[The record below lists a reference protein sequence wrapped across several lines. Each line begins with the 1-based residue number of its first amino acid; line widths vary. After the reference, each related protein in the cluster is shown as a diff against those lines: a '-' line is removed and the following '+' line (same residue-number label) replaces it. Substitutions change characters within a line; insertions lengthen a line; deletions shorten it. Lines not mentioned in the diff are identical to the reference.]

1 MNWLGRFTLAAAVAA
16 IAYTSSF
23 APRGAPKT
31 TAAVPIGGVT
41 ARPIR
46 AAVLDDVT
54 ASRNEARVSASLED
68 FTPIFDRLRVAG
80 GEVGFGFIREDS
92 DHPLIRCYVPVPPE
106 PPAPPG
112 PASGGNIFINA
123 NNQKRY
129 DNEKKKYDAK
139 KRAWEAD
146 ANARIN
152 AFIAM
157 LRPLLATPAT
167 ARSTDLTD
175 AVERGDL
182 MLAEPSS
189 FAHADTAI
197 ILITDGI
204 HNATVKDVPTLRS
217 QAPVAI
223 INGVGSLGSLAKL
236 DPPALRFEST
246 AAAIRYFTADG
257 GANAH

>member
-1 MNWLGRFTLAAAVAA
+1 MKLRYLGAAVLVAAA
-16 IAYTSSF
+16 AYN
-23 APRGAPKT
+23 
-31 TAAVPIGGVT
+31 AVPTSGTRPAKSPVAVVT
-41 ARPIR
+41 VPPPLR
-46 AAVLDDVT
+46 AAVLDDIT
-54 ASRNEARVSASLED
+54 RSRNEARVSASLED
-68 FTPIFDRLRVAG
+68 FTPIFDRLRVSG
-80 GEVGFGFIREDS
+80 GEVGFGFISDDS
-92 DHPLIRCYVPVPPE
+92 DHPLVRCYIPVPPE
-106 PPAPPG
+106 PPALPA
-112 PASGGNIFINA
+112 PASGGNIFITA

-139 KRAWEAD
+139 KRAWDAD

-152 AFIAM
+152 AFIAI

-167 ARSTDLTD
+167 AGSTDLTD

-204 HNATVKDVPTLRS
+204 HNATAKDVPTLRS
-217 QAPVAI
+217 HAPIAVV
-223 INGVGSLGSLAKL
+223 NGVGSLGSLAKL

-246 AAAIRYFTADG
+246 AAAIRYFTSDG